1 MSIIKSVTQYIGNG
15 VLYKFMYILCRLIP
29 LIFLYSINKNTN
41 HNFLLTILAEIF
53 MSLDDID
60 VMSYKTS
67 KICGGAVF
75 LVEKLFSYNS
85 YLDFM
90 SITSVLQMLLFY
102 FFIKKIHPDTDFVI
116 LLYLVITFNWFC
128 KIFGMHVFNFM
139 GITSIL
145 GSLIYFITDYDVAIY
160 DSNIFGI
167 LLLPS
172 YYVGLFLL
180 TF

>member
-1 MSIIKSVTQYIGNG
+1 MISITQYIGKG
-15 VLYKFMYILCRLIP
+15 ILYKILYILCRLAP
-29 LIFLYSINKNTN
+29 LVFLYSINKNTN
-41 HNFLLTILAEIF
+41 HNFLLTIAAEIF

-85 YLDFM
+85 YIDFLE
-90 SITSVLQMLLFY
+90 ITSVLKMVLFY
-102 FFIKKIHPDTDFVI
+102 FFIKKIHPKTDFVI

-128 KIFGMHVFNFM
+128 KIFGMHVFDFM

-160 DSNIFGI
+160 DSNIFGR